1 LEADVRPND
10 VLRGSINSFFIGC
23 LLTAGIVAPAQTR
36 RHVVTKV
43 QAPASAQVNAQGP
56 LRFRHTVVNKT
67 PFPIYASLDYLVCA
81 NAEDKVIEPGDMLT
95 IAAGACMLTGVTTW
109 PVDTPVARSMGA
121 VGKDDRWRAEASLV
135 GVKGY
140 SGDGVWVVTWD
151 NALKKF
157 VSTPHLNSLG
167 DMISAAWTLS
177 MEKAGQGVDD
187 AAAWIARLRSMHTCP
202 APAVTVPKGP
212 ANEFELL
219 TLNTYCFPIGTTDAL
234 GKVKSIA
241 EFFSKK
247 TGEKIPNLQSGI
259 TKPVPQRIGEIA
271 RFVAKQGTD
280 VVMFQELWSDA
291 NKEMMINNLCGA
303 YPYGFYVPSEVPVYS
318 MVKMDDGL
326 LILSRTPFLRV
337 MKITYADGIDD
348 EKLANKGALLVGLRD
363 RKGEPM
369 LIVNS
374 HLQSGTSLESIQ
386 VRQKQMGAVANAIKE
401 MIARTPDLRNCR
413 IVVGGDLNEPLGFI
427 QDPGYLTDRTDYL
440 VRELQAAGVM
450 VSNDQ
455 MVRQE
460 ARKLGVKEI
469 ITVNE
474 LARDPDRKGIVRDLD
489 LNERRSLDMKA
500 KEGEI
505 AARNGQFR
513 TQVNPDATDP
523 DATQILDHV
532 FLDNRTKLKAF
543 KVFREEIL
551 GGAGKLQGSNLPPAA
566 ISDHAAFKVTLDV
579 SAPR

>member
-1 LEADVRPND
+1 MRPND
-10 VLRGSINSFFIGC
+10 ILHLSMKSCFLAC
-23 LLTAGIVAPAQTR
+23 LLMTGPEAPAQAR
-36 RHVVTKV
+36 RQVITKEP
-43 QAPASAQVNAQGP
+43 APAAAQLNVQGP
-56 LRFRHTVVNKT
+56 LRFRHTVVNNT
-67 PFPIYASLDYLVCA
+67 PFRIYASLDYLLCA
-81 NAEDKVIEPGDMLT
+81 NDENKPIEPGGQLT

-109 PVDTPVARSMGA
+109 PADTPVARSMGA
-121 VGKDDRWRAEASLV
+121 VGKEDRWRPEARTL
-135 GVKGY
+135 GVRGY

-151 NALKKF
+151 DPLKKF

-167 DMISAAWTLS
+167 DMVSAAWALS
-177 MEKAGQGVDD
+177 LEKAGQGVTE
-187 AAAWIARLRSMHTCP
+187 AAAWVARLRSMHKCP
-202 APAVTVPKGP
+202 APAVAVPKGP

-234 GKVKSIA
+234 GKVKTIA

-247 TGEKIPNLQSGI
+247 AGEKIPNLQSGI

-271 RFVAKQGTD
+271 RFVEKQGTD
-280 VVMFQELWSDA
+280 VVLFQELWSDA
-291 NKEMMINNLCGA
+291 NKEMMVRNLCGA

-337 MKITYADGIDD
+337 MKITYSDGIDD

-363 RKGEPM
+363 RRGEPM

-374 HLQSGTSLESIQ
+374 HLQSGTSMESIK
-386 VRQKQMGAVANAIKE
+386 VRQKQMGAMASAIRE

-413 IVVGGDLNEPLGFI
+413 IVVGGDLNEPLGYI
-427 QDPGYLTDRTDYL
+427 QDPGYLTDRTAYL
-440 VRELQAAGVM
+440 VQELQAAGVM
-450 VSNDQ
+450 VSNDA
-455 MVRQE
+455 MVKQE

-474 LARDPDRKGIVRDLD
+474 LARDLDRKGIVRDLD
-489 LNERRSLDMKA
+489 LNEKRSLDMKA

-551 GGAGKLQGSNLPPAA
+551 GGAGKLEGSNLPPNA
-566 ISDHAAFKVTLDV
+566 ISDHAAFKVTLDL
-579 SAPR
+579 SAPK

>member
-1 LEADVRPND
+1 MRPNNI
-10 VLRGSINSFFIGC
+10 LQLSMKICFLAC
-23 LLTAGIVAPAQTR
+23 LLLTGPKAPAQAKR
-36 RHVVTKV
+36 QVVTKV
-43 QAPASAQVNAQGP
+43 PAPAASQVNAQG
-56 LRFRHTVVNKT
+56 LRGFRHTVVNNT
-67 PFPIYASLDYLVCA
+67 PFRIYASLDYLLCA
-81 NAEDKVIEPGDMLT
+81 NDENKLIEPGDQLT

-109 PVDTPVARSMGA
+109 PADTPVARSMGA
-121 VGKDDRWRAEASLV
+121 VGKDDRWRPGARTLP
-135 GVKGY
+135 VKGY

-167 DMISAAWTLS
+167 DMVSAAWALS
-177 MEKAGQGVDD
+177 AEKAGKGV
-187 AAAWIARLRSMHTCP
+187 AETASWVARLRSMRTCP
-202 APAVTVPKGP
+202 APAVAVPKAP
-212 ANEFELL
+212 ANEFEIL
-219 TLNTYCFPIGTTDAL
+219 TLNTYCFPVGTTDAL
-234 GKVKSIA
+234 GKVKTIA
-241 EFFSKK
+241 EFFSRKA
-247 TGEKIPNLQSGI
+247 GEKIPNLQSGI

-271 RFVAKQGTD
+271 RFVERQGTD
-280 VVMFQELWSDA
+280 VAMFQELWSDA
-291 NKEMMINNLCGA
+291 NKEMLIENLCGA

-326 LILSRTPFLRV
+326 LILSKTPFLRV
-337 MKITYADGIDD
+337 MKVTFADGIDD

-363 RKGEPM
+363 RRGEPM
-369 LIVNS
+369 LVVNS
-374 HLQSGTSLESIQ
+374 HLQSGTSLDSIR
-386 VRQKQMGAVANAIKE
+386 VRQKQMGAIANAIKE

-413 IVVGGDLNEPLGFI
+413 IVVGGDLNEPLGYI

-440 VRELQAAGVM
+440 ARELQAAGVM

-455 MVRQE
+455 MVLQE

-474 LARDPDRKGIVRDLD
+474 LANSPGRKGIVRDLD
-489 LNERRSLDMKA
+489 LNEKRSLDMFA
-500 KEGEI
+500 PEGGI

-579 SAPR
+579 SAAR